1 MPREDVLEAARGIEA
16 LLDVPSAISTKR
28 MSRQER
34 QERTAR
40 VKRFLALPA
49 ELQEGALH
57 YAENMKGAYLSKNY

>member
-16 LLDVPSAISTKR
+16 LLGVPSAISTKR
-28 MSRQER
+28 MSRQE
-34 QERTAR
+34 QTAR